1 MQGLYLWVG
10 VSLLCISVSLGTA
23 QADTLGT
30 TEPASLLDR
39 AKGKVKDLISK
50 VRQPS
55 PSGSGKTNP
64 TPPSAGASSGGTGG
78 KLKETIKKVRK
89 SEIIKILTTWVYL

>member
-10 VSLLCISVSLGTA
+10 VSLLCISVSLGIA

-30 TEPASLLDR
+30 PEPASLLDR

-64 TPPSAGASSGGTGG
+64 TPPPAGASSGG

-89 SEIIKILTTWVYL
+89 SEIIKILTPWVYL